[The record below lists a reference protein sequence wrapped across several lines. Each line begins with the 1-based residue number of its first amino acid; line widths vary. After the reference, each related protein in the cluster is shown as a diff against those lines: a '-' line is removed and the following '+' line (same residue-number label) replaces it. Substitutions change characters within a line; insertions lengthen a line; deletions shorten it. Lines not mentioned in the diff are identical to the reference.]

1 MACASRE
8 DARPLLWTR
17 RARKPAYGV
26 GGGDGGGGVGL
37 SAGWQSML
45 VLQGLA
51 PGLWFNRRK
60 ACWQVLK
67 QSETPLHTL

>member
-1 MACASRE
+1 MPGRSSGRAGQGSQHRE
-8 DARPLLWTR
+8 WE
-17 RARKPAYGV
+17 GGGQ